1 MRVRWLGWAPLAIGC
16 VGKVSAGEACSFQD
30 AETYDTVCRDGE
42 MFQCEGGVWVDLGT
56 EMGPDPEDT
65 AVLAAPECQ
74 CTSPDE
80 SSCTFSD
87 Y

>member
-1 MRVRWLGWAPLAIGC
+1 MFEERRDVRVRWLGWAPLAIGC

-42 MFQCEGGVWVDLGT
+42 
-56 EMGPDPEDT
+56 
-65 AVLAAPECQ
+65 

-87 Y
+87 D